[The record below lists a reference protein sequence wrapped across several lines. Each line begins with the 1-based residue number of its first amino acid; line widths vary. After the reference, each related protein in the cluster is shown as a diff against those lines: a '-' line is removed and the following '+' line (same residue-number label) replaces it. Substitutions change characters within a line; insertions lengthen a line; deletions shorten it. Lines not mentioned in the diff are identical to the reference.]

1 VEERR
6 ASDGFGLVD
15 ELSASARDDAVE
27 VAEGSEVSI
36 CQRLVDVGPEVLRG
50 LQLRTVGRLEDE
62 AHALGDDQVLGPVPA
77 GVVELEDDALVRPR
91 ADGPGEVGEDGGEER
106 LADGVG
112 DVPDRLA
119 GGGLDEAGEVEP
131 LEAMV
136 AERDRPLAA
145 RRPDP
150 ARDRLQPEAML
161 VRRPDLDRRP
171 GMAALLLARG
181 PSELFLS
188 AVRASSP
195 AAAGWRGRGCCS
207 VYSSAISA
215 SQPR

>member
-1 VEERR
+1 M
-6 ASDGFGLVD
+6 VD
-15 ELSASARDDAVE
+15 ELSASPRDDAVE
-27 VAEGSEVSI
+27 VTKGSEVSI
-36 CQRLVDVGPEVLRG
+36 GERLIDEGPEVLCR
-50 LQLRTVGRLEDE
+50 LQLRAIRWLEDE
-62 AHALGDDQVLGPVPA
+62 ADAVGDCEVPRPVPA
-77 GVVELEDDALVRPR
+77 GVVELQDDAFGWPR
-91 ADGPGEVGEDGGEER
+91 ADRLGEVGEDGGEQR

-112 DVPDRLA
+112 YVPDRLA

-131 LEAMV
+131 LEAVV

-161 VRRPDLDRRP
+161 VRRPDLDRRL

-188 AVRASSP
+188 AVRAASP